1 MEAPARAGWFDGSAQ
16 QPMRLK
22 RPGLWWRRPR
32 KGSSPDAG
40 TVEAQE
46 QQRQDLGL
54 MLRRRREELGLS
66 LRDLA
71 NETRITTPVI
81 EALER
86 GWRDRLP
93 ERAYLASMLPQ
104 IERRLALPGGC
115 LEPLLPSPV
124 FRRGPAKAGLGR
136 FTLGNIDVFTT
147 WQGTVVYAAVIAF
160 SLLAINRQQQDLAL
174 RNSLSLEPVR
184 ADVEAISRGPNLAGS
199 DEGIAALRPLEQ
211 VQQRKPQQWFELVR
225 DAMSQ
230 SQGVL
235 EVVVAEPR
243 ALKLSSGGGDRVQFM
258 ASAGRLTLQLQA
270 PIEVLLDPPAGAED
284 QVLWNGE
291 PLTVDQERPGVYRV
305 NKLTAPAS
313 DRPQTAPLLP

>member
-1 MEAPARAGWFDGSAQ
+1 
-16 QPMRLK
+16 MRLK

-32 KGSSPDAG
+32 KGSSPVAG
-40 TVEAQE
+40 SAETQD
-46 QQRQDLGL
+46 QQREDLGL
-54 MLRRRREELGLS
+54 LLRRRREELGLS

-104 IERRLALPGGC
+104 IESRLALPAGC
-115 LEPLLPSPV
+115 LAPLLPQSV
-124 FRRGPAKAGLGR
+124 VLQRGQAKGGLRR

-147 WQGTVVYAAVIAF
+147 WQGTVVYAIVIAL
-160 SLLAINRQQQDLAL
+160 SLLGINRQQQDLAL

-184 ADVEAISRGPNLAGS
+184 ADVEAINRRPNLAGS
-199 DEGIAALRPLEQ
+199 DERIASLRPLEQ
-211 VQQRKPQQWFELVR
+211 VQQRTPQQWLELVSG
-225 DAMSQ
+225 ALTQ

-243 ALKLSSGGGDRVQFM
+243 ELQLSSGGGDRVQFT
-258 ASAGRLTLQLQA
+258 ASAGTLTLQLQA
-270 PIEVLLDPPAGAED
+270 PIEVRLDPPAGVGD
-284 QVLWNGE
+284 QVLWNGQ
-291 PLTVDQERPGVYRV
+291 PLPVDQQRPGIYRV
-305 NKLTAPAS
+305 NKLPAPVS
-313 DRPQTAPLLP
+313 DRPQTAPLDP

>member
-1 MEAPARAGWFDGSAQ
+1 
-16 QPMRLK
+16 MRLK

-32 KGSSPDAG
+32 SGSSPDNG
-40 TVEAQE
+40 SSETQE

-104 IERRLALPGGC
+104 IESRLALPSGC
-115 LEPLLPSPV
+115 LDPLLPQPLLLH
-124 FRRGPAKAGLGR
+124 RGPAKAGLGR

-147 WQGTVVYAAVIAF
+147 WQGTVVYAVVIAL
-160 SLLAINRQQQDLAL
+160 SLLGINRQQQDLAL
-174 RNSLSLEPVR
+174 RNSLTLEPVR
-184 ADVEAISRGPNLAGS
+184 ADVEAISRGPMLAGS
-199 DEGIAALRPLEQ
+199 DDRIAALRPLEQ
-211 VQQRKPQQWFELVR
+211 VQQRTPQEWLELVSG
-225 DAMSQ
+225 ALNQ

-235 EVVVAEPR
+235 EIVVTEPR
-243 ALKLSSGGGDRVQFM
+243 ALQLSSGGGDRFQFT
-258 ASAGRLTLQLQA
+258 ASAGMLTLQLQA
-270 PIEVLLDPPAGAED
+270 PIEVRLDPPAGVGD
-284 QVLWNGE
+284 QVLWNGQ
-291 PLTVDQERPGVYRV
+291 PLPVDQQRPGIYRV
-305 NKLTAPAS
+305 NKLPAPES

>member
-1 MEAPARAGWFDGSAQ
+1 
-16 QPMRLK
+16 MRLK
-22 RPGLWWRRPR
+22 RPGLWWRRPH
-32 KGSSPDAG
+32 KGSTPDAG

-115 LEPLLPSPV
+115 LNPLLPPPV
-124 FRRGPAKAGLGR
+124 LLRRGPAKAGLGR

-160 SLLAINRQQQDLAL
+160 SLLAINRQQQDLAV

-184 ADVEAISRGPNLAGS
+184 ADVEAISGGPNPVGS

-211 VQQRKPQQWFELVR
+211 VQNRTPQQWLESGARMPCRSPRGCLR
-225 DAMSQ
+225 LLWLSQ
-230 SQGVL
+230 ESCSSPAVGEIGFNSQ
-235 EVVVAEPR
+235 R
-243 ALKLSSGGGDRVQFM
+243 
-258 ASAGRLTLQLQA
+258 
-270 PIEVLLDPPAGAED
+270 
-284 QVLWNGE
+284 
-291 PLTVDQERPGVYRV
+291 
-305 NKLTAPAS
+305 APARS
-313 DRPQTAPLLP
+313 PCS

>member
-1 MEAPARAGWFDGSAQ
+1 
-16 QPMRLK
+16 MRLK

-32 KGSSPDAG
+32 KGASPDAG

-46 QQRQDLGL
+46 QQRLDLGL
-54 MLRRRREELGLS
+54 LLRRRREELGLS

-115 LEPLLPSPV
+115 LDPLLPPPV
-124 FRRGPAKAGLGR
+124 LLRRGPAKAGLGR

-147 WQGTVVYAAVIAF
+147 WQGTVVYAVVIAF

-184 ADVEAISRGPNLAGS
+184 ADVEAITRGPNLASS

-211 VQQRKPQQWFELVR
+211 VQKRTPQQWLELVR
-225 DAMSQ
+225 GALPQ

-235 EVVVAEPR
+235 EVMVAEPR
-243 ALKLSSGGGDRVQFM
+243 ELRLSSGGEIGFSSRR
-258 ASAGRLTLQLQA
+258 A
-270 PIEVLLDPPAGAED
+270 PAG
-284 QVLWNGE
+284 
-291 PLTVDQERPGVYRV
+291 
-305 NKLTAPAS
+305 
-313 DRPQTAPLLP
+313 

>member
-1 MEAPARAGWFDGSAQ
+1 
-16 QPMRLK
+16 MRLK

-40 TVEAQE
+40 AAETQA
-46 QQRQDLGL
+46 QQRQDLGV
-54 MLRRRREELGLS
+54 MLRQRREELGLS

-104 IERRLALPGGC
+104 IERRLALPAGC
-115 LEPLLPSPV
+115 LDPLLPQPV
-124 FRRGPAKAGLGR
+124 LLQRGPAKSGLRR

-147 WQGTVVYAAVIAF
+147 WQGTVVYAVVIAF
-160 SLLAINRQQQDLAL
+160 SLLGINRQQQDLAL

-184 ADVEAISRGPNLAGS
+184 ADVEAINRRPNLAGS
-199 DEGIAALRPLEQ
+199 DQRIAALRPLEQ
-211 VQQRKPQQWFELVR
+211 VQQRTPQEWLELVR
-225 DAMSQ
+225 GALSQ
-230 SQGVL
+230 TQGVL

-243 ALKLSSGGGDRVQFM
+243 ELQLSSGGGDRVQFT
-258 ASAGRLTLQLQA
+258 ATVGGLTLQLQA
-270 PIEVLLDPPAGAED
+270 PIELRLDPPAGDGD

-291 PLTVDQERPGVYRV
+291 PLQVDPQRPGIYRV
-305 NKLTAPAS
+305 NKLPAPES
-313 DRPQTAPLLP
+313 DRPQTAPLDP

>member
-1 MEAPARAGWFDGSAQ
+1 
-16 QPMRLK
+16 MRLK

-54 MLRRRREELGLS
+54 LLRRRREELGLS

-115 LEPLLPSPV
+115 LDPLLPPPV
-124 FRRGPAKAGLGR
+124 LLRRGPAKAGLGR

-160 SLLAINRQQQDLAL
+160 SLLAINRQQQDLPCATASVSNPCVL
-174 RNSLSLEPVR
+174 MWRRSAVVRTRWVQTKASRPCAPWNRFRNAR
-184 ADVEAISRGPNLAGS
+184 
-199 DEGIAALRPLEQ
+199 
-211 VQQRKPQQWFELVR
+211 
-225 DAMSQ
+225 
-230 SQGVL
+230 
-235 EVVVAEPR
+235 
-243 ALKLSSGGGDRVQFM
+243 LSSGLIWCGMPCRSPRGCW
-258 ASAGRLTLQLQA
+258 RLLWLSQ
-270 PIEVLLDPPAGAED
+270 ESCSSPA
-284 QVLWNGE
+284 VGE
-291 PLTVDQERPGVYRV
+291 IGFNSQR
-305 NKLTAPAS
+305 APARS
-313 DRPQTAPLLP
+313 PCS

>member
-1 MEAPARAGWFDGSAQ
+1 
-16 QPMRLK
+16 MRLK
-22 RPGLWWRRPR
+22 RPGFWWRRPR

-40 TVEAQE
+40 AAETQE
-46 QQRQDLGL
+46 PQRQDLGL

-71 NETRITTPVI
+71 TETRITTPVI

-104 IERRLALPGGC
+104 IETRLALPAGC
-115 LEPLLPSPV
+115 LSPLLPQPLV
-124 FRRGPAKAGLGR
+124 PQRGPAKAGLRR

-147 WQGTVVYAAVIAF
+147 WQGTVVYAIVIAL
-160 SLLAINRQQQDLAL
+160 SLWGINRQQQDLAL

-184 ADVEAISRGPNLAGS
+184 ADVEAINRRTTPAGS
-199 DEGIAALRPLEQ
+199 DERIASLRPLEQ
-211 VQQRKPQQWFELVR
+211 VQQRTPQQWLELVSG
-225 DAMSQ
+225 ALTQ

-243 ALKLSSGGGDRVQFM
+243 VLQLSSGGGDRVQFT
-258 ASAGRLTLQLQA
+258 ASAGTLTLQLQA
-270 PIEVLLDPPAGAED
+270 PIEVRLDPPAGDGDE
-284 QVLWNGE
+284 VLWNGE
-291 PLTVDQERPGVYRV
+291 PLPVDQQRPGIYRV
-305 NKLTAPAS
+305 NKLAAPAS
-313 DRPQTAPLLP
+313 DRPQTAPLDP

>member
-1 MEAPARAGWFDGSAQ
+1 
-16 QPMRLK
+16 MRLK

-40 TVEAQE
+40 AAETQA
-46 QQRQDLGL
+46 QQRLDLGL

-66 LRDLA
+66 LRELA
-71 NETRITTPVI
+71 TETRITTPVI

-86 GWRDRLP
+86 GWGDRLP

-104 IERRLALPGGC
+104 IETRLALPAGC
-115 LEPLLPSPV
+115 LAPLLPQPLVSQ
-124 FRRGPAKAGLGR
+124 RGPAKAGLRR

-147 WQGTVVYAAVIAF
+147 WQGTVVYAIVIAL
-160 SLLAINRQQQDLAL
+160 SLLGINRQQKDLAL

-184 ADVEAISRGPNLAGS
+184 ADVEAINRGPTPAGS
-199 DEGIAALRPLEQ
+199 DERIASLRPLEQ
-211 VQQRKPQQWFELVR
+211 IQQRTPQQWLELVSGSL
-225 DAMSQ
+225 SQ

-243 ALKLSSGGGDRVQFM
+243 ALQLSSGGGDRVQFM
-258 ASAGRLTLQLQA
+258 ASAGTLTLQLQA
-270 PIEVLLDPPAGAED
+270 PIEVRLDPPAGAGD

-291 PLTVDQERPGVYRV
+291 PLTEEQQRPGVYRV
-305 NKLTAPAS
+305 NKLPAPAS
-313 DRPQTAPLLP
+313 DRPQTAPLDP

>member
-1 MEAPARAGWFDGSAQ
+1 
-16 QPMRLK
+16 MRLK

-32 KGSSPDAG
+32 KGSSLDAG
-40 TVEAQE
+40 AAETQA
-46 QQRQDLGL
+46 QQRQDLGV
-54 MLRRRREELGLS
+54 MLRQRREELGLS

-104 IERRLALPGGC
+104 IERRLALPAGC
-115 LEPLLPSPV
+115 LDPLLPQPV
-124 FRRGPAKAGLGR
+124 LLQRGPAKSGLRR

-147 WQGTVVYAAVIAF
+147 WQGTVVYAVVIAF
-160 SLLAINRQQQDLAL
+160 SLLGINRQQQDLAL

-184 ADVEAISRGPNLAGS
+184 ADVEAINRRPNLAGS
-199 DEGIAALRPLEQ
+199 DQRIAALRPLEQ
-211 VQQRKPQQWFELVR
+211 VQQRTPQEWLELVR
-225 DAMSQ
+225 GALSQ
-230 SQGVL
+230 TQGVL

-243 ALKLSSGGGDRVQFM
+243 ELQLSSGGGDRVQFT
-258 ASAGRLTLQLQA
+258 ATVGGLTLQLQA
-270 PIEVLLDPPAGAED
+270 PIELRLDPPAGDGD

-291 PLTVDQERPGVYRV
+291 PLQVDPQRPGIYRV
-305 NKLTAPAS
+305 NKLPAPES
-313 DRPQTAPLLP
+313 DRPQTAPLDP

>member
-1 MEAPARAGWFDGSAQ
+1 
-16 QPMRLK
+16 MRLK

-54 MLRRRREELGLS
+54 LLRRRREELGLS

-115 LEPLLPSPV
+115 LDPLLPPPV
-124 FRRGPAKAGLGR
+124 LLRRGPAKAGLGR

-147 WQGTVVYAAVIAF
+147 WQGTVVYAVVIGF
-160 SLLAINRQQQDLAL
+160 SLLGINRQQQDLAL

-184 ADVEAISRGPNLAGS
+184 ADVEAINRRPNLAGS
-199 DEGIAALRPLEQ
+199 DQRIAALRPLEQ
-211 VQQRKPQQWFELVR
+211 VQQRTPQEWLELVR
-225 DAMSQ
+225 GALSQ
-230 SQGVL
+230 TQGVL

-243 ALKLSSGGGDRVQFM
+243 ELQLSSGGGDRVQFT
-258 ASAGRLTLQLQA
+258 ATVGGLTLQLQA
-270 PIEVLLDPPAGAED
+270 PIELRLDPPAGDGD

-291 PLTVDQERPGVYRV
+291 PLQVDPQRPGIYRV
-305 NKLTAPAS
+305 NKLPAPES
-313 DRPQTAPLLP
+313 DRPQTAPLDP

>member
-1 MEAPARAGWFDGSAQ
+1 
-16 QPMRLK
+16 MRLK
-22 RPGLWWRRPR
+22 RPGLWWRRSLS
-32 KGSSPDAG
+32 GASPDAG
-40 TVEAQE
+40 SAEMQK

-54 MLRRRREELGLS
+54 LLRRRREELGLS

-104 IERRLALPGGC
+104 IESRLALPSGC
-115 LEPLLPSPV
+115 LDPLLPQPV
-124 FRRGPAKAGLGR
+124 LFHRGPAKAGLRR

-147 WQGTVVYAAVIAF
+147 WQGTMVYGVVIAL
-160 SLLAINRQQQDLAL
+160 SLLGINRQQQDLAL

-184 ADVEAISRGPNLAGS
+184 ADVEAINRRPNTAGS
-199 DEGIAALRPLEQ
+199 DDRIAALRPLEQ
-211 VQQRKPQQWFELVR
+211 VQQRTPQQWLELVSG
-225 DAMSQ
+225 ALTQ

-243 ALKLSSGGGDRVQFM
+243 ELQLSSGGGDRVQFT
-258 ASAGRLTLQLQA
+258 ASAGSLTLQLQA
-270 PIEVLLDPPAGAED
+270 PIEVRLDPPAGAED

-291 PLTVDQERPGVYRV
+291 PLPMDQQRPGIYRV
-305 NKLTAPAS
+305 NKLPAPES
-313 DRPQTAPLLP
+313 DRPQTAPLDP

>member
-1 MEAPARAGWFDGSAQ
+1 
-16 QPMRLK
+16 
-22 RPGLWWRRPR
+22 
-32 KGSSPDAG
+32 
-40 TVEAQE
+40 
-46 QQRQDLGL
+46 
-54 MLRRRREELGLS
+54 MLRQRREELGLS

-71 NETRITTPVI
+71 NETRITTTVI

-104 IERRLALPGGC
+104 IERRLSLPGGC
-115 LEPLLPSPV
+115 LDPLLPPPV
-124 FRRGPAKAGLGR
+124 LLRRGRAQAGLGR

-184 ADVEAISRGPNLAGS
+184 ADVEAITRGPNLAGS
-199 DEGIAALRPLEQ
+199 EEAIAALRPLEQ
-211 VQQRKPQQWFELVR
+211 VQQRTPQQWLELVR
-225 DAMSQ
+225 GALPQ

-243 ALKLSSGGGDRVQFM
+243 ELQLSSGGGDRVQF
-258 ASAGRLTLQLQA
+258 ATSAGTLTLQLQA
-270 PIEVLLDPPAGAED
+270 PIEVRLDPPAGAED

-291 PLTVDQERPGVYRV
+291 PLPVDQERPGIYRI
-305 NKLTAPAS
+305 NKLPAPES

>member
-1 MEAPARAGWFDGSAQ
+1 
-16 QPMRLK
+16 MRLK

-54 MLRRRREELGLS
+54 LLRRRREELGLS

-115 LEPLLPSPV
+115 LDPLLP
-124 FRRGPAKAGLGR
+124 LGR

-184 ADVEAISRGPNLAGS
+184 ADVEAISRGPNPVGS

-211 VQQRKPQQWFELVR
+211 VQKRTPQQWLDLVR
-225 DAMSQ
+225 DALPQ

-243 ALKLSSGGGDRVQFM
+243 ELQLSSGGGDRVQF
-258 ASAGRLTLQLQA
+258 ATTAGTLTLQLMA
-270 PIEVLLDPPAGAED
+270 PIEVRLDPPAGAED

-291 PLTVDQERPGVYRV
+291 PLPVDQERPGIYRV
-305 NKLTAPAS
+305 NKLPAPES
-313 DRPQTAPLLP
+313 DLPQTAPLLP

>member
-1 MEAPARAGWFDGSAQ
+1 
-16 QPMRLK
+16 MRLK

-40 TVEAQE
+40 AAETQA

-54 MLRRRREELGLS
+54 MLRQRREELGLS

-104 IERRLALPGGC
+104 IERRLALPAGC
-115 LEPLLPSPV
+115 LDPLLPQPV
-124 FRRGPAKAGLGR
+124 LLQRGPAKSGLRR

-147 WQGTVVYAAVIAF
+147 WQGTVVYAVVIAF
-160 SLLAINRQQQDLAL
+160 SLLGINRQQQDLAL

-184 ADVEAISRGPNLAGS
+184 ADVEAINRRPNLAGS
-199 DEGIAALRPLEQ
+199 DQRIAALRPLEQ
-211 VQQRKPQQWFELVR
+211 VQQRTPQEWLELVR
-225 DAMSQ
+225 GALSQ
-230 SQGVL
+230 TQGVL

-243 ALKLSSGGGDRVQFM
+243 ELQLSSGGGDRVQFT
-258 ASAGRLTLQLQA
+258 ATVGGLTLQLQA
-270 PIEVLLDPPAGAED
+270 PIELRLDPPAGDGD

-291 PLTVDQERPGVYRV
+291 PLQVDPQRPGIYRV
-305 NKLTAPAS
+305 NKLPAPES
-313 DRPQTAPLLP
+313 DRPQTAPLDP